1 MKNPKQLLHDA
12 ANIASRAAAH
22 VFFLFPIRKNRVVFD
37 SFRGKQFSCNPKYIS
52 EYLRTQY
59 PGEFELVWMMAEPE
73 KWSELETLGYKVV
86 KRASIRY
93 FYYALTARVYVVN
106 GNFAAHLPRR
116 KGQYDIRTWHGGG
129 AYKRVG
135 LSIAGAGKKNPL
147 SLRQNRSRADL
158 YLSSSKKF
166 TELTLHDAFQ
176 YEGEVFEYGMPRN
189 DMLIR
194 GRDEALIA
202 RVKKAIGIPEDR
214 KFVLYAPTYRDSE
227 PSKEFEPDYGRLM
240 KALSLRFGG
249 EWRCAFRG
257 HHVHSD
263 VSRGLKAD
271 DVLNVTDYPDMQE
284 LLMAADVLV
293 TDYSSSIWDMSL
305 TGKPCFLYATDLKS
319 YRGERDFYY
328 DIHTWPFPLAE
339 NNDQLYGVI
348 TAFDAEKYAR
358 DIRAH
363 HDLLGSCETGRAT
376 ETVCR
381 RIRMV
386 CMGEKDSEET
396 R

>member
-1 MKNPKQLLHDA
+1 MSKIRKIRQAVENCALRTAL
-12 ANIASRAAAH
+12 R
-22 VFFLFPIRKNRVVFD
+22 VFFVFPVKKDRIVFN

-52 EYLRTQY
+52 EYLRTKY
-59 PGEFELVWMMAEPE
+59 PGEFELVWLMMDPE
-73 KWSELETLGYKVV
+73 KFPELKELGYKVV
-86 KRASIRY
+86 KRPSIKY
-93 FYYALTARVYVVN
+93 FYYALTARVFVVN
-106 GNFAAHLPRR
+106 GNFMAHLPPR

-135 LSIAGAGKKNPL
+135 LSIAHGDAKN
-147 SLRQNRSRADL
+147 SLTVKLNQSRADL

-166 TELTLHDAFQ
+166 TELTLHDSFQ
-176 YEGEVFEYGMPRN
+176 YEGEIFEYGMPRN

-214 KFVLYAPTYRDSE
+214 KFVLYAPTFRQNGLPE
-227 PSKEFEPDYGRLM
+227 EQQLDYGRLM

-257 HHVHSD
+257 HHVHSEI
-263 VSRGLKAD
+263 SRGLTADKA
-271 DVLNVTDYPDMQE
+271 VNVTDYPDMQE

-319 YRGERDFYY
+319 YQSERDFYY

-339 NNDQLYGVI
+339 DNDQLFGVI

-358 DIRAH
+358 NIRAH
-363 HDLLGSCETGRAT
+363 HDLLGSCETGHAT
-376 ETVCR
+376 EKVCE
-381 RIRMV
+381 RICEV
-386 CMGEKDSEET
+386 CKGEKK
-396 R
+396 